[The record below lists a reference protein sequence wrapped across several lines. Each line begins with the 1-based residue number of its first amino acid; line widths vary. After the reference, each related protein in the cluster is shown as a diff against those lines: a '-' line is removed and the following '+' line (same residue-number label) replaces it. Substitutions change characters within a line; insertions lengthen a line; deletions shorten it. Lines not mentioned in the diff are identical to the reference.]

1 MMRHSGMSHEEI
13 GRALGMSRQNVQL
26 IERRALNK
34 LRVALG
40 SSYRGP
46 WTPYDVE
53 GVHTDKFSNSRR
65 HASVFR

>member
-13 GRALGMSRQNVQL
+13 GRVLGMSRQNVQL

-40 SSYRGP
+40 SDYRGA
-46 WTPYDVE
+46 WVPYDVE
-53 GVHTDKFSNSRR
+53 GVCNDRFTSSRHR
-65 HASVFR
+65 TVRP